1 MVRLKIMLTWV
12 GGRFVGAGVGE
23 VVGEKVGC
31 SVGPKAAAV
40 GDGVTFQPF
49 PESAGSVGARI
60 GARELSPVSVTLPD
74 EGSSGASKSFR
85 SSPLPCSCCVQR

>member
-23 VVGEKVGC
+23 VVGEKIGC
-31 SVGPKAAAV
+31 SVGPKAAV

-49 PESAGSVGARI
+49 PESVGSVGARV
-60 GARELSPVSVTLPD
+60 GARELSPVSVTPPD
-74 EGSSGASKSFR
+74 EGSSGASK
-85 SSPLPCSCCVQR
+85 